1 MTLSKIAAVA
11 FRCSLAVACL
21 VAGDYWAA
29 WIVLDP
35 LGIDDEGEE

>member
-21 VAGDYWAA
+21 AAGDYWAA
-29 WIVLDP
+29 WSVLAP
-35 LGIDDEGEE
+35 VGQDDEGEE